1 MTREEIDK
9 LWRDPQYWSGPIYN
23 CPDDPRII
31 VPLRIRWTGAGMNF
45 AHKAAIPMLIM
56 ILAALLSPFLF
67 LLLLELPD
75 GGIWA
80 GATFTVVVVVLCFL
94 TQWEAN
100 RPR

>member
-1 MTREEIDK
+1 
-9 LWRDPQYWSGPIYN
+9 
-23 CPDDPRII
+23 
-31 VPLRIRWTGAGMNF
+31 MNF
-45 AHKAAIPMLIM
+45 AHKAAIPVLIM